1 MRPQPDGPRQL
12 LPPSRPLH
20 RNNPFSREHVVYI
33 APPRLRSIILPSLQ
47 WLRRPRHA
55 RRHIPNPHSG
65 MVSLDARSNAK
76 TSWQWLRS
84 GNTA

>member
-1 MRPQPDGPRQL
+1 MRPQPDRPRRL

-20 RNNPFSREHVVYI
+20 RNNPLSREHVVHI
-33 APPRLRSIILPSLQ
+33 APPRLRSIILPPLQ
-47 WLRRPRHA
+47 RLRRPRHA

-76 TSWQWLRS
+76 SSWQWLRP